1 MKAQK
6 AWSIIYWSGDENNVW
21 NVEKKKKTEF
31 SLYEDWS
38 PSIDIIHFIWIIKQ

>member
-21 NVEKKKKTEF
+21 NVEKKKRQNSPFMKTEV
-31 SLYEDWS
+31 LAL
-38 PSIDIIHFIWIIKQ
+38 ILFISSE